1 MKLAFALFK
10 YFPYGGLERDFLRI
24 AKICQSRGHEIFV
37 YSFIWEGEVPE
48 GFNLTLIPIKGFTN
62 HQRINDFS
70 NKLSKLLIQQIST
83 HKFDLVVG
91 FNKMKDLDLYYAAD
105 PCYEA
110 KVREQHG
117 KLYRLGKR
125 YKIFQSMEEAVFA
138 PNKNVEL
145 LFISEIQ
152 MENFKKIY
160 HTPAKLFHSLPP
172 GVDRSRIRP
181 ENADKIRTEVRQN
194 LSLKPL
200 VLNPLCLKKDDKLL
214 LMIGTG
220 YKRKGV
226 DRTIQALASLPEA
239 LRSKTF
245 LIVAGEDNLKKY
257 NKSAKKLGIEK
268 QVYLPGSRDDV
279 PELLLASDLF
289 LHPARHE
296 NTGTVLLEAI
306 AAGIPQ
312 IISGVC
318 GYAFHIEKAQAGIVL
333 SEPYQQT
340 EFNQQL
346 LMMLTSDKWQQW
358 QDNALNYMHN
368 SDIFSMPD
376 KVSDII
382 EETGKKRALANIY
395 KNQNINTI

>member
-1 MKLAFALFK
+1 MKLAFVLFK

-24 AKICQSRGHEIFV
+24 AKICQARGHEIFV
-37 YSFIWEGEVPE
+37 YSFIWEGDLPE
-48 GFNLTLIPIKGFTN
+48 GFKLTLIPVKGISN
-62 HQRINDFS
+62 HQRISDFS
-70 NKLSKLLIQQIST
+70 NKFSQLLLT
-83 HKFDLVVG
+83 HKDTQPFDLVVG

-125 YKIFQSMEEAVFA
+125 YKVFQSMEKAVFSA
-138 PNKNVEL
+138 DKNVEL
-145 LFISEIQ
+145 LFISDIQ

-160 HTPAKLFHSLPP
+160 HTPDEHFHSLPP

-181 ENADKIRTEVRQN
+181 DNADDIRAQVRQN
-194 LSLKPL
+194 LSLKE
-200 VLNPLCLKKDDKLL
+200 DDKLL

-220 YKRKGV
+220 YRRKGV
-226 DRTIQALASLPEA
+226 DRAMAALASLPQP
-239 LRSKTF
+239 LRAKTF
-245 LIVAGEDNLKKY
+245 LLVAGEDKLSKY
-257 NKSAKKLGIEK
+257 WALAKKLGIAA
-268 QVYLPGSRDDV
+268 QVHLPGARDDV
-279 PELLLASDLF
+279 PQLLLASDLF
-289 LHPARHE
+289 MHPARHE

-312 IISGVC
+312 VISGVC
-318 GYAFHIEKAQAGIVL
+318 GYAFHIERAQAGVVL
-333 SEPYQQT
+333 QEPFQQK
-340 EFNQQL
+340 EYNRVL
-346 LMMLTSDKWQQW
+346 LNMLTSEQWQQW

-382 EETGKKRALANIY
+382 EATGKRRSAANIY
-395 KNQNINTI
+395 TNY

>member
-24 AKICQSRGHEIFV
+24 AKECQSRGHEISV
-37 YSFIWEGEVPE
+37 YSFIWEGEVPD
-48 GFNLTLIPIKGFTN
+48 GFNLTLIPVKGISN
-62 HQRINDFS
+62 HQRISDFS
-70 NKLSKLLIQQIST
+70 QKLSKLLLQKEPQE
-83 HKFDLVVG
+83 KFDLVVG

-117 KLYRLGKR
+117 KLYRLGNR
-125 YKIFQSMEEAVFA
+125 YKVFQSMEESVFSVDT
-138 PNKNVEL
+138 NVEL
-145 LFISEIQ
+145 LFISNIQ

-160 HTPAKLFHSLPP
+160 HTPAERFHSLPP

-181 ENADKIRTEVRQN
+181 DNANEIRIRVRN
-194 LSLKPL
+194 SLSL
-200 VLNPLCLKKDDKLL
+200 NDDDKLL

-226 DRTIQALASLPEA
+226 DRAMAALASLPEP

-245 LIVAGEDNLKKY
+245 LLVAGEDKLKKY
-257 NKSAKKLGIEK
+257 KALARKLGIEQ
-268 QVYLPGSRDDV
+268 QVHLPGARDDV

-289 LHPARHE
+289 MHPARHE

-312 IISGVC
+312 LISGVC
-318 GYAFHIEKAQAGIVL
+318 GYAFHIENAKAGRVL
-333 SEPYQQT
+333 SEPFQQS

-346 LMMLTSDKWQQW
+346 LEMLTSEEWQQW
-358 QDNALNYMHN
+358 QDNALHYMRS

-382 EETGKKRALANIY
+382 EETGKKRRIANVY
-395 KNQNINTI
+395 ENHKLNS

>member
-1 MKLAFALFK
+1 MKLAFVLFK

-24 AKICQSRGHEIFV
+24 AKECQSRGHEIYV

-48 GFNLTLIPIKGFTN
+48 GFHLTLIPVKGISN
-62 HQRINDFS
+62 HQRIHDFS
-70 NKLSKLLIQQIST
+70 EKFSTLLQQQ
-83 HKFDLVVG
+83 KEQFDLVVG

-117 KLYRLGKR
+117 RLYRLGKR
-125 YKIFQSMEEAVFA
+125 YKVYQSMEESVFA
-138 PNKNVEL
+138 ADKNVEL
-145 LFISEIQ
+145 LFISDIQ

-160 HTPAKLFHSLPP
+160 HTPAERFHSLPP

-181 ENADKIRTEVRQN
+181 DNAGDIRNKTRA
-194 LSLKPL
+194 SLAL
-200 VLNPLCLKKDDKLL
+200 QEDDKLL

-226 DRTIQALASLPEA
+226 DRAMTALASLPEP

-245 LIVAGEDNLKKY
+245 LLVAGEDKLKKY
-257 NKSAKKLGIEK
+257 RALAKQLGIEK
-268 QVYLPGSRDDV
+268 QVHLPGARDDV
-279 PELLLASDLF
+279 PQLLLASDLF

-312 IISGVC
+312 LISGVC
-318 GYAFHIEKAQAGIVL
+318 GYAFHIERAEAGKVL
-333 SEPYQQT
+333 SEPFQQG
-340 EFNQQL
+340 EMNQQL
-346 LMMLTSDKWQQW
+346 LDMLTSDQWPQW
-358 QDNALNYMHN
+358 QDNALHYMRS
-368 SDIFSMPD
+368 SDIFSMPE

-382 EETGKKRALANIY
+382 EATGKARSIANAY
-395 KNQNINTI
+395 KNHH

>member
-24 AKICQSRGHEIFV
+24 AKECQSRGHEIFV

-48 GFNLTLIPIKGFTN
+48 GFNLTMIPVKGISN
-62 HQRINDFS
+62 HQRISDYS
-70 NKLSKLLIQQIST
+70 DKLSQLLLQEQSLNEPY
-83 HKFDLVVG
+83 DLVVG

-117 KLYRLGKR
+117 RLYRLAKR
-125 YKIFQSMEEAVFA
+125 YKVFHAMEEAVFA
-138 PNKNVEL
+138 EDKNVEL

-152 MENFKKIY
+152 MANFKKIY
-160 HTPAKLFHSLPP
+160 NTPADRFHSLPP

-181 ENADKIRTEVRQN
+181 DNADDIRQTMRQK
-194 LSLKPL
+194 LSL
-200 VLNPLCLKKDDKLL
+200 NADDKLL

-226 DRTIQALASLPEA
+226 DRAMAGLASLPEP

-245 LIVAGEDNLKKY
+245 LMVAGEDKLKKY
-257 NKSAKKLGIEK
+257 RALAKKLGIEN
-268 QVYLPGSRDDV
+268 QVHLPGARDDV
-279 PELLLASDLF
+279 PQLLLASDLF
-289 LHPARHE
+289 MHPARHE

-312 IISGVC
+312 LISGVC
-318 GYAFHIEKAQAGIVL
+318 GYAFHIEQANAGMVL
-333 SEPYQQT
+333 SEPFQQA
-340 EFNQQL
+340 ELNQQL
-346 LMMLTSDKWQQW
+346 LTMLTSDEWQQW
-358 QDNALNYMHN
+358 QDNALHYMRH

-382 EETGKKRALANIY
+382 EATGEKRSIANVY
-395 KNQNINTI
+395 CNHQAS

>member
-1 MKLAFALFK
+1 MKLAFVLFK

-24 AKICQSRGHEIFV
+24 AKICQSRGHEISV
-37 YSFIWEGEVPE
+37 YSFIWEGDVPE
-48 GFNLTLIPIKGFTN
+48 GFNLTLIPVKGISN
-62 HQRINDFS
+62 HQRISNFS
-70 NKLSKLLIQQIST
+70 NKFSRLLLENEAT
-83 HKFDLVVG
+83 EKFDLVVG

-117 KLYRLGKR
+117 KLYRLSKR
-125 YKIFQSMEEAVFA
+125 YKVFQSMEESVFA
-138 PNKNVEL
+138 QDKNVEL
-145 LFISEIQ
+145 LFISDIQ

-160 HTPAKLFHSLPP
+160 HTPDERFHSLPP

-181 ENADKIRTEVRQN
+181 DNADEIRSRVRDS
-194 LSLKPL
+194 LSLKA
-200 VLNPLCLKKDDKLL
+200 DDKLL

-226 DRTIQALASLPEA
+226 DRAMVALASLPEP
-239 LRSKTF
+239 LRSKTY
-245 LIVAGEDNLKKY
+245 LLVAGEDKLKKY
-257 NKSAKKLGIEK
+257 KALAKKLGIEN
-268 QVYLPGSRDDV
+268 QVHLPGARDDV

-289 LHPARHE
+289 MHPARHE

-312 IISGVC
+312 VISGVC
-318 GYAFHIEKAQAGIVL
+318 GYAFHIENAQAGKVL
-333 SEPYQQT
+333 SEPFQQT
-340 EFNQQL
+340 EYNSVL
-346 LMMLTSDKWQQW
+346 LDMLTSEHWQQW
-358 QDNALNYMHN
+358 QDNALHYMRN

-382 EETGKKRALANIY
+382 EATGKQRSVANIY
-395 KNQNINTI
+395 KMAELVD

>member
-1 MKLAFALFK
+1 MKLAFVLFK

-24 AKICQSRGHEIFV
+24 AKICQSRGHEISV
-37 YSFIWEGEVPE
+37 YSFIWEGDVPE
-48 GFNLTLIPIKGFTN
+48 GFNLTLIPVKGISN

-70 NKLSKLLIQQIST
+70 NKFSQLLIN
-83 HKFDLVVG
+83 KDVLNKEERFDLVVG

-125 YKIFQSMEEAVFA
+125 YKVFQSMEESVFA
-138 PNKNVEL
+138 PDKNVEL
-145 LFISEIQ
+145 LFISDIQ
-152 MENFKKIY
+152 MENFKTIY
-160 HTPAKLFHSLPP
+160 HTPAERFHSLPP

-181 ENADKIRTEVRQN
+181 DNADEIRSRVRDS
-194 LSLKPL
+194 LSLKE
-200 VLNPLCLKKDDKLL
+200 DDKLL

-226 DRTIQALASLPEA
+226 DRAMEALASLPEP
-239 LRSKTF
+239 LRSKTY
-245 LIVAGEDNLKKY
+245 LLVAGEDKLKKY
-257 NKSAKKLGIEK
+257 KALAKKLGIEN
-268 QVYLPGSRDDV
+268 QVHLPGARDDV
-279 PELLLASDLF
+279 PQLLLASDLF
-289 LHPARHE
+289 MHPARHE

-312 IISGVC
+312 VISGVC
-318 GYAFHIEKAQAGIVL
+318 GYAFHIENAQAGKVL
-333 SEPYQQT
+333 SEPFQQT
-340 EFNQQL
+340 EYNNVL
-346 LMMLTSDKWQQW
+346 LDMLTSEHWQQW
-358 QDNALNYMHN
+358 QDNALHYMRN

-382 EETGKKRALANIY
+382 EATGKQRAVANIY
-395 KNQNINTI
+395 KMAELAD

>member
-1 MKLAFALFK
+1 MKLAFVLFK

-24 AKICQSRGHEIFV
+24 AKECQSRGHDISV
-37 YSFIWEGEVPE
+37 YSFIWQGDIPE
-48 GFNLTLIPIKGFTN
+48 GFNVNLIPVKGISN

-70 NKLSKLLIQQIST
+70 EKLSQLLLKES
-83 HKFDLVVG
+83 FDLVVG

-125 YKIFQSMEEAVFA
+125 YKVFQAMEESVFA
-138 PNKNVEL
+138 PDKNVEL
-145 LFISEIQ
+145 LFISDIQ

-160 HTPAKLFHSLPP
+160 HTPAERFHSLPP

-181 ENADKIRTEVRQN
+181 DNADAIRERVRKT
-194 LSLKPL
+194 LDLKE
-200 VLNPLCLKKDDKLL
+200 DDKLL

-226 DRTIQALASLPEA
+226 DRAMEALASLPEP

-245 LIVAGEDNLKKY
+245 LLVAGEDKLKKY
-257 NKSAKKLGIEK
+257 MALATRLGIEN
-268 QVYLPGSRDDV
+268 QVHLPGARDDV

-289 LHPARHE
+289 MHPARHE

-312 IISGVC
+312 LISGVC
-318 GYAFHIEKAQAGIVL
+318 GYAFHIEKADAGKVL
-333 SEPYQQT
+333 SEPFQQT
-340 EFNQQL
+340 EFNQKL
-346 LMMLTSDKWQQW
+346 LEMLTSENWQQW
-358 QDNALNYMHN
+358 QDNALHYMRT

-382 EETGKKRALANIY
+382 EATGKERSIANVY
-395 KNQNINTI
+395 ANV

>member
-24 AKICQSRGHEIFV
+24 AKECQSRGHEIFV
-37 YSFIWEGEVPE
+37 YSFIWEGEVPD
-48 GFNLTLIPIKGFTN
+48 GFNLTLIPVKGISN
-62 HQRINDFS
+62 HQRISDFS
-70 NKLSKLLIQQIST
+70 QKLSQLLLQKVPQE
-83 HKFDLVVG
+83 KFDLIVG

-117 KLYRLGKR
+117 KLYRLGNR
-125 YKIFQSMEEAVFA
+125 YKVFQSMEESVFSVDT
-138 PNKNVEL
+138 NVEL
-145 LFISEIQ
+145 LFISDIQ

-160 HTPAKLFHSLPP
+160 HTPAERFHSLPP

-181 ENADKIRTEVRQN
+181 DNADEIRISVRKS
-194 LSLKPL
+194 LSL
-200 VLNPLCLKKDDKLL
+200 NDDDKLL

-226 DRTIQALASLPEA
+226 DRAMEALASLPEP
-239 LRSKTF
+239 LRHKTF
-245 LIVAGEDNLKKY
+245 LLVAGEDKLKKY
-257 NKSAKKLGIEK
+257 KSLAKKLGIEK
-268 QVYLPGSRDDV
+268 QVHLPGARDDV

-289 LHPARHE
+289 MHPARHE

-312 IISGVC
+312 LISGVC
-318 GYAFHIEKAQAGIVL
+318 GYAFHIENAKAGRVL
-333 SEPYQQT
+333 SEPFQQS
-340 EFNQQL
+340 ELNQQL
-346 LMMLTSDKWQQW
+346 LAMLTSDEWQQW
-358 QDNALNYMHN
+358 QDNALHYMRT

-382 EETGKKRALANIY
+382 EETGKKRRIANIY
-395 KNQNINTI
+395 ENHKLNS

>member
-24 AKICQSRGHEIFV
+24 AKECQSRGHEIFV

-48 GFNLTLIPIKGFTN
+48 GFNLTMIPVTGFTN
-62 HQRINDFS
+62 HQRISDFS
-70 NKLSKLLIQQIST
+70 EKLSEHLL
-83 HKFDLVVG
+83 KEKYDLVVG

-117 KLYRLGKR
+117 KLYRLGNR
-125 YKIFQSMEEAVFA
+125 YKVFQSMEEAVFA
-138 PNKNVEL
+138 VDKNVEL

-160 HTPAKLFHSLPP
+160 HTPAERFHSLPP

-181 ENADKIRTEVRQN
+181 DNADEIRARVRH
-194 LSLKPL
+194 SLD
-200 VLNPLCLKKDDKLL
+200 LKDDDKLL

-226 DRTIQALASLPEA
+226 DRAMEALASLPEP

-245 LIVAGEDNLKKY
+245 LLVAGEDKLKKY
-257 NKSAKKLGIEK
+257 KALAKKLGIEN
-268 QVYLPGSRDDV
+268 QIHLPGARDDV
-279 PELLLASDLF
+279 PELLLATDLF
-289 LHPARHE
+289 MHPARHE

-318 GYAFHIEKAQAGIVL
+318 GYAFHIENAQAGKVL
-333 SEPYQQT
+333 SEPFQQADY
-340 EFNQQL
+340 NLQL
-346 LMMLTSDKWQQW
+346 LAMLTSDEWQQW
-358 QDNALNYMHN
+358 QDNALHYMRN

-382 EETGKKRALANIY
+382 EETGAKRSIANVY
-395 KNQNINTI
+395 HSSQSRE

>member
-1 MKLAFALFK
+1 MKLAFVLFK

-24 AKICQSRGHEIFV
+24 AKICQSRGHEISV
-37 YSFIWEGEVPE
+37 YSFIWEGDVPE
-48 GFNLTLIPIKGFTN
+48 GFNLTLIPVKGISN

-70 NKLSKLLIQQIST
+70 NKFSQLLLNGET
-83 HKFDLVVG
+83 TERFDLVVG

-117 KLYRLGKR
+117 KLYRLGGR
-125 YKIFQSMEEAVFA
+125 YKVFQSMEESVFA
-138 PNKNVEL
+138 ADKNVEL
-145 LFISEIQ
+145 LFISDIQ
-152 MENFKKIY
+152 MENFKEIY
-160 HTPAKLFHSLPP
+160 HTPAERFHSLPP

-181 ENADKIRTEVRQN
+181 DNAEEIRVRVRDS
-194 LSLKPL
+194 LSLKE
-200 VLNPLCLKKDDKLL
+200 DDKLL

-226 DRTIQALASLPEA
+226 DRAMEALASLPEP
-239 LRSKTF
+239 LRSKTY
-245 LIVAGEDNLKKY
+245 LLVAGEDKLKKY
-257 NKSAKKLGIEK
+257 KALAKKLDIEN
-268 QVYLPGSRDDV
+268 QVHLPGARDDV

-289 LHPARHE
+289 MHPARHE

-312 IISGVC
+312 VISGVC

-333 SEPYQQT
+333 AEPFSQIEY
-340 EFNQQL
+340 NQVL
-346 LMMLTSDKWQQW
+346 LDMLTSEHWQQW
-358 QDNALNYMHN
+358 QDNALNYMRN

-382 EETGKKRALANIY
+382 EATGQQRVVANIY
-395 KNQNINTI
+395 KNPCSD